1 MRKLTILLALIP
13 LFCLFCFSCHTNTPN
28 RHPTSPLDVAKLIF
42 GPDSVPD
49 MYRYMTGE
57 YDGTPNGQ
65 DLKHAHL
72 RFRVL
77 DQQDSMA
84 LINMTVIDSAGRGED
99 WYLQML
105 KDTTWKLQTVSS
117 LAMTGMMQVQ
127 LEELEQM
134 PQGYLDTLITA
145 AQQDREGN
153 ALKMLT
159 SMDDYH
165 FLIGNLRLVLA
176 LDDTIV
182 QHFKDNKA
190 AFDTLKN
197 EALKEV
203 TAMGTHSLES
213 PVKLMKQ
220 QANAGK
226 ALLIENIY
234 AGEWGD
240 PQCITFVIG
249 GMMDN
254 MVGYLYVPDKSH
266 LPDLYDSSLI
276 MLRDLGDGWYMYKTT

>member
-1 MRKLTILLALIP
+1 MTMPGK
-13 LFCLFCFSCHTNTPN
+13 
-28 RHPTSPLDVAKLIF
+28 HPASPMEVAKLIF

-57 YDGTPNGQ
+57 YDGSPNGQ
-65 DLKHAHL
+65 DLKHAKLH
-72 RFRVL
+72 FRIL
-77 DQQDSMA
+77 DQQDSLA
-84 LINMTVIDSAGRGED
+84 LINMTVTDSSGRGED

-105 KDTTWKLQTVSS
+105 KDTTWKLQTISS
-117 LAMTGMMQVQ
+117 LAMTGMMQAE

-145 AQQDREGN
+145 AQHDREGN

-165 FLIGNLRLVLA
+165 FLVGNLRLVLA

-182 QHFKDNKA
+182 QHFKDKRA
-190 AFDTLKN
+190 AFDSLKN

-203 TAMGTHSLES
+203 TAMGTRNVDL
-213 PVKLMKQ
+213 PVKLLKKQ
-220 QANAGK
+220 TTACKN
-226 ALLIENIY
+226 LLIEY
-234 AGEWGD
+234 VSAGEWD
-240 PQCITFVIG
+240 DSQCITFVIG

-266 LPDLYDSSLI
+266 LPNLYDSSII
-276 MLRDLGDGWYMYKTT
+276 MLRDMGNGWYLYKTT